1 MPIGIEEMT
10 FAKGPDGSAPLSV
23 KPTPVV
29 VLVGPN
35 NSGKS
40 LALRE
45 VEAFCSTANP
55 KTLVLSDVKL
65 AYPQSLEEALSL
77 LEKFKTDPPP
87 GQITQNGRFHVKYY
101 MPGSPGTDD
110 EIDIKTLE
118 RCVQNKNETFLASK
132 IIKWYTIRLDGRTR
146 LSLADGQPTADLKGA
161 PTSHIMALFQ
171 DDSKRERVRGLTK
184 EALGRYFAIDPT
196 GMSEFSIRLS
206 RRPPMDSREE
216 QGLDAISRKF
226 HSEAQPISEFSD
238 GVNAFVGLTAA
249 VMSLDHRIMM
259 IDEPEAFLHPT
270 LGRLLARNLAEMAQ
284 ERGATLLASTHSS
297 SFLLGAIDSRAD
309 VTLIRLTYDGEMA
322 TTRMLE
328 SDQVSHMARS
338 PLLRAARVLD
348 ALFSKAA
355 VVVEGDTDRV
365 FYEAVNASMG
375 GNKGID
381 QCLFINAQS
390 KQSLYKI
397 AGPLRRMGIP
407 TAAVADFDIVNL
419 HGHEWDNLLDS
430 VGVPGAASLHST
442 CTDIVGELARLKTG
456 GDDPIHRRGLGAL
469 DENRASAS
477 DLIGRLKERGLFVV
491 EGGTVETWL
500 PDLPRANWIEGALDL
515 LDMYPQSEKL
525 DGARA
530 FLGGM
535 RDWIDAL
542 EPARDGARR
551 PPGV

>member
-10 FAKGPDGSAPLSV
+10 FAKGSDGSAPLSV

-77 LEKFKTDPPP
+77 LEKFKTEPPP
-87 GQITQNGRFHVKYY
+87 GKIIQNGRFHVRYY
-101 MPGSPGTDD
+101 TPGSPVTND
-110 EIDIKTLE
+110 EVDIKTLE
-118 RCVQNKNETFLASK
+118 DCVRNKDETFLASK

-171 DDSKRERVRGLTK
+171 DDLKRERVRGLTK
-184 EALGRYFAIDPT
+184 EALGSYFTIDPT
-196 GMSEFSIRLS
+196 GMSKFSIRLS
-206 RRPPMDSREE
+206 RRPPVDSREE

-270 LGRLLARNLAEMAQ
+270 LARLLARNLASIAV

-297 SFLLGAIDSRAD
+297 PFLLGAMDSQAD
-309 VTLIRLTYDGEMA
+309 VTLIRLTYDGKTA
-322 TTRMLE
+322 TTRILE
-328 SDQVSHMARS
+328 SDQVSDLARS
-338 PLLRAARVLD
+338 PMLKAARVLD
-348 ALFSKAA
+348 ALFSRAA
-355 VVVEGDTDRV
+355 IVVEGDTDRA
-365 FYEAVNASMG
+365 FYEAVNEKMNDDG
-375 GNKGID
+375 QGID
-381 QCLFINAQS
+381 QCLFINAQN
-390 KQSLYKI
+390 KQTLYKI
-397 AGPLRRMGIP
+397 AGSLRRMGIP
-407 TAAVADFDIVNL
+407 TAVAADFDIVNL
-419 HGHEWDNLLDS
+419 HEGQWRRLLDS
-430 VGVPGAASLHST
+430 VGV
-442 CTDIVGELARLKTG
+442 TDAEPLRPSRSGIMGELKRLKADG
-456 GDDPIHRRGLGAL
+456 GDPIHEQGIGAL
-469 DENRASAS
+469 VESREAASA
-477 DLIGRLKERGLFVV
+477 LVGKLKEHGLFVV
-491 EGGTVETWL
+491 ERGELETWL
-500 PDLPRANWIEGALDL
+500 PGRANKSWIEGALEH
-515 LDMYPQSEKL
+515 LDEHPHGREL
-525 DGARA
+525 DAVRE
-530 FLGGM
+530 FLGGV
-535 RDWIDAL
+535 RAWID
-542 EPARDGARR
+542 GAEG
-551 PPGV
+551 GVLRN

>member
-1 MPIGIEEMT
+1 MPIGIEEMI

-77 LEKFKTDPPP
+77 LEKFKTEPPP
-87 GQITQNGRFHVKYY
+87 GKIIQNGRFQVRYY
-101 MPGSPGTDD
+101 TPGSSETN
-110 EIDIKTLE
+110 EVDIKTLE
-118 RCVQNKNETFLASK
+118 HCVQNKNEEFLASQ

-184 EALGRYFAIDPT
+184 EALGRYFTIDPT
-196 GMSEFSIRLS
+196 VMSEFSIRLS
-206 RRPPMDSREE
+206 RRPPVDSREE

-270 LGRLLARNLAEMAQ
+270 LARLLARNLASIAV
-284 ERGATLLASTHSS
+284 ERGATLLVATHSS
-297 SFLLGAIDSRAD
+297 PFLLGAMDSQAG
-309 VTLIRLTYDGEMA
+309 VTLIRLTYDGRAA

-328 SDQVSHMARS
+328 SDQVSHLAKS
-338 PLLRAARVLD
+338 PILKAARVLD
-348 ALFSKAA
+348 ALFSRAA

-365 FYEAVNASMG
+365 FYEAVNEKMNDDG
-375 GNKGID
+375 RGID
-381 QCLFINAQS
+381 QCLFINAQN
-390 KQSLYKI
+390 KQTLYKI

-407 TAAVADFDIVNL
+407 TAVAADFDIVNL
-419 HGHEWDNLLDS
+419 HERQWRRLLDS
-430 VGVPGAASLHST
+430 VGVTDAEPLCQARSSIMAELNRPKASGGDPNHDQGIGALVESREAASVL
-442 CTDIVGELARLKTG
+442 V
-456 GDDPIHRRGLGAL
+456 
-469 DENRASAS
+469 
-477 DLIGRLKERGLFVV
+477 GRLKEHGLFVV
-491 EGGTVETWL
+491 EGGELETWL
-500 PDLPRANWIEGALDL
+500 PGRADKIWIEGALEY
-515 LDMYPQSEKL
+515 LDKYPQSARL
-525 DGARA
+525 DGVRE
-530 FLGGM
+530 FLGSV
-535 RDWIDAL
+535 RAWIDGAEGGAL
-542 EPARDGARR
+542 RN
-551 PPGV
+551 